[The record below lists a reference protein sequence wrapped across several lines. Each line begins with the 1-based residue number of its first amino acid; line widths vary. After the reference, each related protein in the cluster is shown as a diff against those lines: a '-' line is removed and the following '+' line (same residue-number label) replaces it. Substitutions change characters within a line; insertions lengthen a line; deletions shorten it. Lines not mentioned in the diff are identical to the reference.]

1 MQKALEALEAYE
13 IQAMQVLIENASN
26 KNDQRT
32 PGDRRRDDLLRNFKY
47 LQRIGYGC
55 MESICQVLACK
66 YYYRPRSVYELINRN
81 LNKVHDQ
88 TFTEV
93 PLDVEELLIITQKL
107 KMPNW
112 MDGLTR
118 RHNEVRTMFHKWKSL
133 GNLSFLCKL
142 LGYKYYY
149 KPNSVRYILKN

>member
-1 MQKALEALEAYE
+1 MQKALEAYE

-26 KNDQRT
+26 KNDNRT

-66 YYYRPRSVYELINRN
+66 YYYRPRSVYELIKRH
-81 LNKVHDQ
+81 LDKVNDHA
-88 TFTEV
+88 FTEI
-93 PLDVEELLIITQKL
+93 PLEVEELLIITNKL
-107 KMPNW
+107 KTPNW
-112 MDGLTR
+112 MDGVTR
-118 RHNEVRTMFHKWKSL
+118 RHNELREMFTKWQTL
-133 GNLSFLCKL
+133 GSLSFICKL

-149 KPNSVRYILKN
+149 KPNSVRYILKS